1 MKEFSMNRHV
11 FWLPAMCLTFL
22 IAGLFLNCGCKNSEH
37 RNLNDIACTYSRRSL
52 SPEFLAFR
60 SNVLESASTQDVDR
74 FVDLVYPSFRNSISE
89 DLKERVL
96 FAFRQGS
103 KIDLWCFGPFP
114 GEHDEVL
121 EKFRQYQHEDN
132 GSVGV
137 WGCHL
142 VELIDQRPSLMLN
155 FPIVEVRG
163 QCWIVSPDSWEF
175 GRRPMTEIRE

>member
-1 MKEFSMNRHV
+1 M
-11 FWLPAMCLTFL
+11 
-22 IAGLFLNCGCKNSEH
+22 
-37 RNLNDIACTYSRRSL
+37 
-52 SPEFLAFR
+52 
-60 SNVLESASTQDVDR
+60 
-74 FVDLVYPSFRNSISE
+74 
-89 DLKERVL
+89 L

>member
-1 MKEFSMNRHV
+1 MGYSLKGDGMKEFSMNRHV

-52 SPEFLAFR
+52 SPEFMALR

-137 WGCHL
+137 WGCHP
-142 VELIDQRPSLMLN
+142 QRRSS
-155 FPIVEVRG
+155 
-163 QCWIVSPDSWEF
+163 Q
-175 GRRPMTEIRE
+175 IRLHKCYKFCSIRAWR